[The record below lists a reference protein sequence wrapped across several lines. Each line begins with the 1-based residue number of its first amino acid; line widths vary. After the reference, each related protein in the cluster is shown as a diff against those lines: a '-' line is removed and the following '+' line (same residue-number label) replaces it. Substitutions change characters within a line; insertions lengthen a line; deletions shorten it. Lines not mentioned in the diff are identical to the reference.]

1 MTHANRTALQ
11 PARKSNPL
19 PRRILTILVAS
30 LLLTALIPNVMTAS
44 AEDSIFTKTDGFAT
58 KTGFRFVFSWA
69 ASEPV
74 SPTIQYGT
82 DPSNL
87 NLTAKPVPATG
98 IPDTAGLVIA
108 DNRTLVGQ
116 TIYWRAVD
124 DLTGQA
130 SEIKSFEARNAYT
143 AWDAEDR
150 TYTLNLLVTLDSESL
165 PEEIPADL
173 ALENIADGMNV
184 FAERL
189 YDAMDGY
196 ARLGKVLIT
205 DTNLDYP
212 ANVPD
217 AVPVSFTGGGPLV
230 CPAGNLSD
238 VQIETAPPF
247 DSHTW
252 GGFAI
257 NDECTSFYVGREGQ
271 LVVPWEDD
279 LHLGYVSTHE
289 MMHYAFA
296 APDLYNVANISQAA
310 PIPGD
315 GQSWCRNEAW
325 DGSVMHNT
333 GGWSGLRWT
342 LTELD
347 RNPVTTPCDHE
358 GKPYTWDVLRQR
370 YTNVPDSP
378 RTGPIGNG
386 IEHMVDDQ
394 ARGNEDGGALEI
406 TILDRS
412 QATASS
418 TCTSFTPDDTN
429 DPKPPIGEPCSE
441 PGVAILGDGAGDSLP
456 GNGTGLGLPEHDV
469 RELTISEPE
478 ELGAGKMVFRLKMES
493 LANPPPNT
501 TWPVI
506 FKDHTGQDR
515 FVRMSTNALLQVS
528 FASGLGTNADPIAH
542 PGTPADASSSFDP
555 DGTIRIVV
563 DRANIGNSPVGANLT
578 HFQTRVRFELQT
590 STGCSAVIGVTGPL
604 PPPALCPVSITP
616 DNMPDDLGRT
626 GTYTI
631 VGSENCGNAL
641 PVAVDDNASTDE
653 DQFVTIPVLSN
664 DTDADDD
671 SLSIT
676 SVGSSQHGSASK
688 NLDGTITYFPA
699 PDYNGSDSFSYTIED
714 GNGGSA
720 TATVNVA
727 IAAVNDSPIANDDSG
742 TVKKNRSVTI
752 GILENDSDI
761 EGDSLS
767 ISSVSEPAN
776 GAVTINSDGTI
787 TYTPRRGYT
796 GADSFTYTV
805 SDGNG
810 GTGSATVT
818 MEVSK

>member
-1 MTHANRTALQ
+1 M
-11 PARKSNPL
+11 
-19 PRRILTILVAS
+19 RRAIVVFSSA
-30 LLLTALIPNVMTAS
+30 LLLIALIPFGPSAL

-69 ASEPV
+69 ASQPV
-74 SPTIQYGT
+74 SPTIQFGI

-87 NLTAKPVPATG
+87 NQTAKPVPATG
-98 IPDTAGLVIA
+98 IPDTAGIA
-108 DNRTLVGQ
+108 IKDDRTLAGK

-124 DLTGQA
+124 DLTGEA
-130 SEIKSFEARNAYT
+130 SEVKSFEAINAYT

-165 PEEIPADL
+165 PKEIPADL
-173 ALENIADGMNV
+173 ALENIADGMNI

-212 ANVPD
+212 GNVPD
-217 AVPVSFTGGGPLV
+217 AVPVSFTGGGPLA
-230 CPAGNLSD
+230 CPAGNLAD
-238 VQIETAPPF
+238 VLIETAPPF

-289 MMHYAFA
+289 MMHYAFS
-296 APDLYNVANISQAA
+296 APDLYNVANVNQAA
-310 PIPGD
+310 PISGD
-315 GQSWCRNEAW
+315 NQSWCRNEAW
-325 DGSVMHNT
+325 DGSVMHNS
-333 GGWSGLRWT
+333 GGWTGLRWS
-342 LTELD
+342 LSELD

-394 ARGNEDGGALEI
+394 ARGNEDGDALEI

-412 QATASS
+412 QATSS
-418 TCTSFTPDDTN
+418 SSCTSFTPDDTN
-429 DPKPPIGEPCSE
+429 DPKPPVGEPCSE

-478 ELGAGKMVFRLKMES
+478 AVGAGKMVFRLKMES

-515 FVRMSTNALLQVS
+515 FVRMSTNALQQVS
-528 FASGLGTNADPIAH
+528 FASGVGTNADPIAH
-542 PGTPADASSSFDP
+542 PGTPADAASSYNP

-563 DRANIGNSPVGANLT
+563 DRANIGNPPVGAKLT
-578 HFQTRVRFELQT
+578 QFQTRVRFELQT
-590 STGCSAVIGVTGPL
+590 STACSTVIGVTGPL

-626 GTYTI
+626 GTYTV
-631 VGSENCGNAL
+631 VGSENCGNTAPL
-641 PVAVDDNASTDE
+641 AANDSASTDE
-653 DQFVTIPVLSN
+653 DQFVTIPVLANDSDPDGDQMSVTAVSN
-664 DTDADDD
+664 PAN
-671 SLSIT
+671 
-676 SVGSSQHGSASK
+676 GSATS
-688 NLDGTITYFPA
+688 NPDGTITYFPSVN
-699 PDYNGSDSFSYTIED
+699 YHGLDSFNYTIGD
-714 GNGGSA
+714 GQGGVAS
-720 TATVNVA
+720 ATVNITVA
-727 IAAVNDSPIANDDSG
+727 PINDPPDAANDSA
-742 TVKKNRSVTI
+742 TVKKNRSIAISV
-752 GILENDSDI
+752 LSNDSDVD
-761 EGDSLS
+761 GDTLRTA
-767 ISSVSEPAN
+767 SVSSPAN
-776 GAVTINSDGTI
+776 GAATVNSDGTV
-787 TYTPRRGYT
+787 TYTPRRGFT
-796 GADSFTYTV
+796 GSDSFTYTV
-805 SDGNG
+805 DDGQG
-810 GTGSATVT
+810 GTDSATVNIQV
-818 MEVSK
+818 EK